1 MERALLLFLLVF
13 LNELERFYYV
23 ISLHNNKTSGI
34 YTRTESKEFSVGE
47 NANRALRENLQIV
60 EEKIRGYLLLTI
72 YLLYLY
78 GEIVKGFFFFSMIFL

>member
-1 MERALLLFLLVF
+1 MERALLLLLLLVF

-34 YTRTESKEFSVGE
+34 YTRTEPKEFPVGE

-72 YLLYLY
+72 YLLHLY
-78 GEIVKGFFFFSMIFL
+78 GEIVYWILFFFL